1 MKRLV
6 AGNRFMA
13 AANELLTSAEAFLGK
28 IADGLKFVVLVQQG
42 GAHLLLTGLLNP
54 LGARLI
60 GARSHGLPACCDRA
74 AHGWGQPVE

>member
-1 MKRLV
+1 
-6 AGNRFMA
+6 
-13 AANELLTSAEAFLGK
+13 
-28 IADGLKFVVLVQQG
+28 VVLVQQG